1 MKNHHHLVIG
11 ASSPQPCRL
20 VVGASQP
27 FLLAVGVSSSR
38 HRSPVIP
45 TSQER
50 AQSSPLENTATQPII
65 NSIKPRPEPQPKSPN
80 PNPSTGFSPQVPI
93 PLIVVPT
100 FAINSSCSYRRR
112 RRNCNS
118 NKIRSRVVKMGY
130 TKEQLLARL
139 KELDINFT
147 QHEHPLV
154 LTVEAQ
160 AQHVGHL
167 GGALS
172 KNLFLKDKKNR
183 FYIVSA
189 LADTKV
195 DMKVLSQRLG
205 LGKGGVRMAPEEAL
219 AEILQ
224 VPLGCVTPFSLVN
237 GTARHVSL
245 ILDQGFRS
253 KECCIFHPLSNDM
266 SIVLSAHDLD
276 KFLKSIGRN
285 PAYVDL
291 EATPVVG
298 KDQPPDLASLV
309 PSDTTALSE
318 PKLVTTSQ
326 VPLQNHDVQDNKP
339 LKVTGKSDK
348 QLNDIKNSKDKP
360 AVAEKSSKTFADS
373 QFFVNDILE
382 KASALVISEITE
394 ENVKQHGEQLGAVV
408 SNNIRK
414 HLSSEL
420 NNLAALFKNAA
431 YTEGFQAGI
440 RSMQILFKG

>member
-1 MKNHHHLVIG
+1 
-11 ASSPQPCRL
+11 
-20 VVGASQP
+20 
-27 FLLAVGVSSSR
+27 
-38 HRSPVIP
+38 
-45 TSQER
+45 
-50 AQSSPLENTATQPII
+50 
-65 NSIKPRPEPQPKSPN
+65 
-80 PNPSTGFSPQVPI
+80 
-93 PLIVVPT
+93 
-100 FAINSSCSYRRR
+100 
-112 RRNCNS
+112 
-118 NKIRSRVVKMGY
+118 MGY

-139 KELDINFT
+139 KELDVNFI
-147 QHEHPLV
+147 QHEHPVV

-237 GTARHVSL
+237 ETARHVSL
-245 ILDQGFRS
+245 ILDQGFIS
-253 KECCIFHPLSNDM
+253 KECCVFHPLSNDM
-266 SIVLSAHDLD
+266 SIMLSAHDLD

-309 PSDTTALSE
+309 PYDTIALLE
-318 PKLVTTSQ
+318 PTKLVTTSQ

-348 QLNDIKNSKDKP
+348 QLNDLKNPKEKP
-360 AVAEKSSKTFADS
+360 AVTEKLAKTFADS
-373 QFFVNDILE
+373 QFFVNHILE

-440 RSMQILFKG
+440 CSMQILFKG